1 MAGKFA
7 DRLLRM
13 DKLDD
18 PKRVDMAYCLA
29 LGHEPSPTVKKEAL
43 AFLEQ
48 SIRGDGKTPE
58 QAWSELCQALYG
70 SAEFRYI
77 E

>member
-1 MAGKFA
+1 
-7 DRLLRM
+7 M

-18 PKRVDMAYCLA
+18 SKRVDMAYLLA
-29 LGHEPSPTVKKEAL
+29 LGHEPSPAVRQAAL
-43 AFLEQ
+43 SFLEQ
-48 SIRGDGKTPE
+48 AKGDDGETAQE
-58 QAWSELCQALYG
+58 AWSELCQALYG